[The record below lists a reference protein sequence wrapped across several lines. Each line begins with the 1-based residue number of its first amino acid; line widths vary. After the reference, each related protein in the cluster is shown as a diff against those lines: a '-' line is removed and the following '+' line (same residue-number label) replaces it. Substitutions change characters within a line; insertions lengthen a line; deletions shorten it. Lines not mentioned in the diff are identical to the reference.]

1 VNVSQI
7 LTKVLKYTG
16 LLAVLLIVVGGTIGF
31 LVDGTDGLVSVLLG
45 TAVAILFSAVTAA
58 SMIVAV
64 KFQLAAF
71 FGIVMGSWLLKM
83 VLFIVAL
90 LVLRDLS
97 FINPVALFI
106 YRHTGGNKITG
117 GLRQRRHTARP
128 DHAGRRFLNSPPIR
142 RAGQSL
148 RISGRTD
155 LLIVF
160 K

>member
-83 VLFIVAL
+83 ILFIVAL

-106 YRHTGGNKITG
+106 SLVVAIVGTVAIDTLVVTKSRVGYVSDVTLPGPIT
-117 GLRQRRHTARP
+117 QDDA
-128 DHAGRRFLNSPPIR
+128 S
-142 RAGQSL
+142 
-148 RISGRTD
+148 
-155 LLIVF
+155 
-160 K
+160 

>member
-1 VNVSQI
+1 MNVSQI

-16 LLAVLLIVVGGTIGF
+16 LLAVLLVVVGGTIGF

-106 YRHTGGNKITG
+106 SLVVAIVGTVAIDTLVVTKSRVGYVSDVTLPGPIT
-117 GLRQRRHTARP
+117 QDDA
-128 DHAGRRFLNSPPIR
+128 S
-142 RAGQSL
+142 
-148 RISGRTD
+148 
-155 LLIVF
+155 
-160 K
+160 

>member
-16 LLAVLLIVVGGTIGF
+16 LLAVLLVVVGGTIGF

-106 YRHTGGNKITG
+106 SLVVAIVGTVAIDTLVVTKSRVGYVSDVTLPGPIT
-117 GLRQRRHTARP
+117 QDDA
-128 DHAGRRFLNSPPIR
+128 S
-142 RAGQSL
+142 
-148 RISGRTD
+148 
-155 LLIVF
+155 
-160 K
+160 

>member
-16 LLAVLLIVVGGTIGF
+16 LLAVLLVVVGGTIGF

-64 KFQLAAF
+64 KFQLAVF

-106 YRHTGGNKITG
+106 
-117 GLRQRRHTARP
+117 
-128 DHAGRRFLNSPPIR
+128 
-142 RAGQSL
+142 SL
-148 RISGRTD
+148 VVA
-155 LLIVF
+155 IVGTVAIDTLVVT
-160 K
+160 KSRVGYVSDVTLPGPVTQDDAS

>member
-1 VNVSQI
+1 MNVSQI

-16 LLAVLLIVVGGTIGF
+16 LLAVLLVVVGGTIGF

-106 YRHTGGNKITG
+106 SLVVAIVGTVAIDTLVVTKSRVGYVSDVALPG
-117 GLRQRRHTARP
+117 
-128 DHAGRRFLNSPPIR
+128 PIPQDD
-142 RAGQSL
+142 AS
-148 RISGRTD
+148 
-155 LLIVF
+155 
-160 K
+160 

>member
-106 YRHTGGNKITG
+106 SLVVAIVGTVAIDTLVVTKSRVGYVSDVTLPGPIT
-117 GLRQRRHTARP
+117 QDDA
-128 DHAGRRFLNSPPIR
+128 S
-142 RAGQSL
+142 
-148 RISGRTD
+148 
-155 LLIVF
+155 
-160 K
+160 

>member
-16 LLAVLLIVVGGTIGF
+16 LLAVLLVIVGGTIGF

-106 YRHTGGNKITG
+106 SLVVAIVGTVAIDTLVVTKSRVGYVSDVTLPGPIT
-117 GLRQRRHTARP
+117 QDDA
-128 DHAGRRFLNSPPIR
+128 S
-142 RAGQSL
+142 
-148 RISGRTD
+148 
-155 LLIVF
+155 
-160 K
+160 

>member
-16 LLAVLLIVVGGTIGF
+16 LLAVLLVVVGGTIGF

-106 YRHTGGNKITG
+106 SLVVAIVGTVAIDTLVVTKSRVGYVSDVALPG
-117 GLRQRRHTARP
+117 
-128 DHAGRRFLNSPPIR
+128 PIPQDD
-142 RAGQSL
+142 AS
-148 RISGRTD
+148 
-155 LLIVF
+155 
-160 K
+160 